1 MTLLWCHLNSGTWCT
16 LWFLWACSWLQMR
29 GCCGD
34 IPERPHVLPAYL
46 FFCCIVL
53 AWNGAISV
61 TMCSVIFLVFCSQA
75 IALPPIAK
83 WPYQNG
89 FTFSTWFRMDPLNN
103 INLDKDKPYLYWW
116 VTIKPLSSWLYLLYV
131 VPAVLANVN
140 HKKETF
146 HDNILE
152 IFCRKGL
159 KLRDY
164 WAQKPWKY
172 EVWQLV
178 LAVTEADCCSGRH
191 CAGIKLRFEYLPLNM
206 SILATGSRVL
216 CILYEHH

>member
-1 MTLLWCHLNSGTWCT
+1 MRAFHVALWKWSKTHSCRLNHTVNTTLLWCHLNSSTWCT

-34 IPERPHVLPAYL
+34 IPERPHVLPVYL
-46 FFCCIVL
+46 FFCCIVV
-53 AWNGAISV
+53 AWNSAISV
-61 TMCSVIFLVFCSQA
+61 TMYSVIFPVFCAQA

-116 VTIKPLSSWLYLLYV
+116 VTIIHLCSWLCLLCV

-146 HDNILE
+146 HDNELL
-152 IFCRKGL
+152 CRKWWKLCGIIEL
-159 KLRDY
+159 KNHESMKCGSWCWLLQRLT
-164 WAQKPWKY
+164 AVVGGTVQ
-172 EVWQLV
+172 V
-178 LAVTEADCCSGRH
+178 L
-191 CAGIKLRFEYLPLNM
+191 N
-206 SILATGSRVL
+206 
-216 CILYEHH
+216 